1 MSWTAILIL
10 AGGSYLL
17 KAIGLVVVGPMTHRR
32 PGVTAAGDRTI
43 VEANPAEEILDG
55 TSAPGAVQSK
65 PNLAV
70 RIGQLLPPALL
81 AALVVSQTVVTGTSL
96 TVDARLAGVLA
107 GAVAVWRRAPF
118 WLVLIV
124 AATVTAVVRQLS

>member
-17 KAIGLVVVGPMTHRR
+17 KAIGLVVIGPLSHRHADIQAANGKTIDGANLGGTATAE
-32 PGVTAAGDRTI
+32 PAGV
-43 VEANPAEEILDG
+43 
-55 TSAPGAVQSK
+55 VQTE

-70 RIGQLLPPALL
+70 RIAQLLPPALL

-107 GAVAVWRRAPF
+107 GAAAVLRRAPF
-118 WLVLIV
+118 WLVLII
-124 AATVTAVVRQLS
+124 AAAVTATLRQLA